1 MSTFD
6 DALKAL
12 SIISDT
18 AADIY
23 KTDVVEYQND
33 LDRKSK
39 ERENELQRRHAK
51 DLQASSQQHAK
62 ELAKDTFNREMMA
75 NYPGVELN
83 NEGYFELPGDY
94 DYTKSVAFKE
104 KNVEGVSERLIAA
117 GLYDPTDSFDR
128 MVKKE
133 KAFNIGKI
141 YSSNVYGGTLGNIIS
156 VARGGD
162 VSAAFLTTH
171 DLADF
176 ETWYKGNLD
185 VNGVITPMG
194 LTQLQDMGLIT
205 GDINIQIDQSTGLPY
220 IDESDQALL
229 NATIDGIKNGIQF
242 NREYVDQIKYDEFL
256 TKKRNEK
263 VVFATQLA
271 GSPYANDITKGLAED
286 SASLGTYVGWTVD
299 QKKPTKKYMNWG
311 GKMGNFVDGV
321 VLIQDYDTGIIPSD
335 RKKDL
340 VNLVTNLTGVS
351 AQGVGAESIG
361 DYIRGLNGTSAPGQG
376 KGDQLLKDLKTI
388 EGGALADKINQ
399 IVQKQIAVEKITTVS
414 NTYMES
420 PIELE
425 KGTELKRALSN
436 EGIYSAFQRIRNE
449 EISGLSAD
457 KNSPNYNEQ
466 FAERVKTLETK
477 MLTLYNNLLKNG
489 EEEKAQELQRWI
501 ELEQSTH
508 NLTKLSI

>member
-141 YSSNVYGGTLGNIIS
+141 Y
-156 VARGGD
+156 
-162 VSAAFLTTH
+162 
-171 DLADF
+171 
-176 ETWYKGNLD
+176 
-185 VNGVITPMG
+185 
-194 LTQLQDMGLIT
+194 
-205 GDINIQIDQSTGLPY
+205 
-220 IDESDQALL
+220 
-229 NATIDGIKNGIQF
+229 
-242 NREYVDQIKYDEFL
+242 
-256 TKKRNEK
+256 
-263 VVFATQLA
+263 
-271 GSPYANDITKGLAED
+271 
-286 SASLGTYVGWTVD
+286 
-299 QKKPTKKYMNWG
+299 
-311 GKMGNFVDGV
+311 
-321 VLIQDYDTGIIPSD
+321 
-335 RKKDL
+335 
-340 VNLVTNLTGVS
+340 
-351 AQGVGAESIG
+351 
-361 DYIRGLNGTSAPGQG
+361 
-376 KGDQLLKDLKTI
+376 
-388 EGGALADKINQ
+388 
-399 IVQKQIAVEKITTVS
+399 
-414 NTYMES
+414 
-420 PIELE
+420 
-425 KGTELKRALSN
+425 
-436 EGIYSAFQRIRNE
+436 
-449 EISGLSAD
+449 
-457 KNSPNYNEQ
+457 
-466 FAERVKTLETK
+466 
-477 MLTLYNNLLKNG
+477 
-489 EEEKAQELQRWI
+489 
-501 ELEQSTH
+501 
-508 NLTKLSI
+508 